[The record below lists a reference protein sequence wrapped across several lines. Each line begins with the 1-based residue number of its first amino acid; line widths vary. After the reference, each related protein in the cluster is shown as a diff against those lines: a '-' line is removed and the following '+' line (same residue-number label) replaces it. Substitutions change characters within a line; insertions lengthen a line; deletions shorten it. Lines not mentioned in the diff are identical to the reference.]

1 MRKIMEAI
9 LNIDRRIIY
18 TIVFLFVTLPLIYP
32 LKIKFTPTTEVRR
45 AYDDIQGLEPGSV
58 VIISCD
64 YGPSSMPETDP
75 MYITLLH
82 QCFRR
87 KLRPIIMTLVPD
99 GPGLALRGLRKV
111 LDARDP
117 QTGELLYPDIKPGV
131 DYSYLGYKPGSSAVM
146 LGIGQSFTA
155 TFPQDYAGN
164 QTRTQPLFKEIQALG
179 DVQYIFDIAAVG
191 MPEAWLPYG
200 ASREKKPM
208 SVCCTAVSAAQYYPY
223 YSSRQFK
230 GLVGGMKGSA
240 EYELLVGMEAILGRV
255 PDATRGMDAQSLV
268 HIFIVFSIIIANVLY
283 FLDRR
288 YKAADRR
295 AG

>member
-1 MRKIMEAI
+1 MPPFLRAI
-9 LNIDRRIIY
+9 LDLDRRIIY
-18 TIVFLFVTLPLIYP
+18 TIVFVFVTLPLIFP
-32 LKIKFTPTTEVRR
+32 LKIKFSPTPEVRR
-45 AYDDIQGLEPGSV
+45 AFDDIEQLDPGSV
-58 VIISCD
+58 VIVSCD
-64 YGPSSMPETDP
+64 YGPASMPETDP

-99 GPGLALRGLRKV
+99 GPGLAVRGLNKV

-117 QTGELLYPDIKPGV
+117 HTGQLLYPNLKAGV

-164 QTRTQPLFKEIQALG
+164 ATRSQPLFKEVQALG

-200 ASREKKPM
+200 ATRWKKPM
-208 SVCCTAVSAAQYYPY
+208 SVSCTAVSAAQYYPY
-223 YSSRQFK
+223 YASRQFK

-240 EYELLVGMEAILGRV
+240 EYEKLAGMEQILGRV

-268 HIFIVFSIIIANVLY
+268 HIFIVLSIIIANVLY
-283 FLDRR
+283 FIDRR
-288 YKAADRR
+288 QKVAERR